1 MEACC
6 MHSSSE
12 LKLSLLKQEA
22 GLWGPGRKW
31 TSKVQK
37 VPEAYRLQEVETVLW
52 AVIIAARR
60 RQAELPTCCAGSV
73 GDGAP
78 VSCHLSSGEVFGGA
92 VAFESR
98 MLLHITPDP
107 CCGNSNKLSGSLSWT
122 WMSAFSLSSV
132 PSLWQLCIGSCPCR
146 KRHITRKDSRKDERR
161 IQGGRKEGGEDGRE
175 KADGEEKGTESRSE
189 DERGWMKGSKE
200 VP

>member
-1 MEACC
+1 MEARCI
-6 MHSSSE
+6 HSSSE

-37 VPEAYRLQEVETVLW
+37 APEAYRLQEVETVLW

-60 RQAELPTCCAGSV
+60 RRAELPACCAGSV
-73 GDGAP
+73 EDGAP
-78 VSCHLSSGEVFGGA
+78 VSCHELRGSLWWCSCLWVTH
-92 VAFESR
+92 V
-98 MLLHITPDP
+98 LHITPDP

-132 PSLWQLCIGSCPCR
+132 PSLWQLCVGSCLCR

-189 DERGWMKGSKE
+189 EERGRMKGSKE